1 MNEELLRRLFN
12 DAGGNPDK
20 IDAFLQAAKNDPTVV
35 RKAYDRAGGKPH
47 KFNDFQKLL
56 GQSDTSPQ
64 SAQPAQTEQTTP
76 EPTPQSSDQPKQ
88 VRDPQLSPAAEQWQP
103 GDKPIAFGQDTQ
115 QQPETPTPDV
125 MEPSAQNIPE
135 PEDRLRAK
143 TTRAQDIEEQTGEP
157 IPGKVQEA
165 LAPLEKFRVD
175 EDLYQADQVLSE
187 MEESG
192 RLADAEI
199 TPDGIQIKAT
209 GRDYQQRKREALGEQ
224 NYIAQKNKK
233 PTLVERELPTR
244 EDGQSTLRQ
253 YRQVYEDLSTD
264 NKELSDAFQ
273 AVNSRL
279 KDEVGD
285 DSLLGEYI
293 NLSFVRQIV
302 RSKGEEGELTE
313 QQVARSME
321 EIDKKIIEIA
331 GEEGPTRELLDKG
344 LKIFTLQQ
352 ANDEEFKRLELDNEF
367 AYARKVEELI
377 ETKQA
382 MADTRNRQY
391 NESSRL
397 GKAKLTAMRMLH
409 PALAGESNVT
419 KSVLKAGAR
428 LAGNLGTLIRSGR
441 SATPGLMGKFTAP
454 ENVEN
459 IIGSIDEGAAEKSEG
474 ARRAVGDFM
483 MGLAE
488 DIEDSYPVSSN
499 RRRSPNSLV
508 LKLDLEE
515 MGVETQADV
524 GKVQFDIDREGNIL
538 GAYDTEGY
546 LIPDFEVTPEL
557 AQTISANK
565 DKAKPQWNT
574 DGLYQTISDT
584 ALDLG
589 VQIMIMKG
597 MGAGASAG
605 KVGNALINT
614 GVTAG
619 MMMQS
624 QYTAGLEA
632 FDGDEDKAMDYA
644 ITTGLLVGA
653 ASNAFG
659 MEARLVGGKPLF
671 QSGVGKA
678 AMPKGALKRVVNRTG
693 GSPALSA
700 ARVVTL
706 GTLGETTEETI
717 LETGINM
724 ATASLMGGEAD
735 MPDKEE
741 LKSIAAV
748 SMAVGFLGSMSNVGS
763 GVRERQSKLY
773 AASVNGARADLP
785 GFKTQLRKAID
796 AGKIDVPTR
805 AAAASDAEKA
815 AYVEEVANRVE
826 YIDVSLSQLDVPED
840 ATPDLIPLLDMKYD
854 RVRALQGR
862 NVSRQRVTPSTARA
876 RQLETEIQEIDK
888 RIDKI
893 TGVPPLPEEEAEK
906 EIPAKAP
913 KELKGDGKDTDV
925 PIMEDGPDTDV
936 ATINEQETPVDAD
949 SQTGAEQES
958 QEAGQTIEETP
969 VQGEGEQQAVKSA
982 YNRPAD
988 VVGFDDMLQEY
999 SGPKIGIIAEAD
1011 DAFLEAAKSDLEF
1024 RLEQSRENEGRPV
1037 IPVEGSWPLV
1047 ETPDGRIVYA
1057 DITTG
1062 LPISEVPAEIAT
1074 SFDDLPS
1081 AMQGRS
1087 TTVDFEIEQEAR
1099 ATIPKNTAPFT
1110 PTPNESLENPKVS
1123 FKRITNTDDS
1133 VYTGINKQRIGS
1145 TDLYDGGE
1153 VGQLFGVYQGGKK
1166 VGTIVKHG
1174 TDLDKASE
1182 VEYTHL
1188 ETGINAPTR
1197 KELLNRVDD
1206 HYSEIKDGSNVDYET
1221 KDHYFKEATRIKKAQ
1236 ESFGSAIEEIDAE
1249 LQKRTETGKE
1259 TEATVE
1265 DSTGGDAVPRA
1276 EPDPEIESLL
1286 TQAVGEKL
1294 TEEVSQTVEAN
1305 LQEVM
1310 PGLKVRAL
1318 PDAEFREQTGSEDPA
1333 FVDYDENV
1341 IYVNSDQATSR
1352 QVYEEAAHV
1361 ALTQRASKKQQ
1372 VELARTIESELM
1384 AGTDDQRRMGTELSE
1399 ETTRYENG
1407 IEGRSD
1413 EFLSK
1418 LAGRLAEA
1426 GETLSPRRSQRIMQR
1441 VNNFF
1446 GRLLGRK
1453 PNFKN
1458 FADAADFLNNI
1469 ATGVRQGGLT
1479 ATDSGSGGRGRSFS
1493 KRQDNAIV
1501 LTNMYRNDPS
1511 VNPTQLAAAM
1521 ADRGFSIT
1529 TREAFDHKMDMIE
1542 RGIINVPDS
1551 VVKRDQDA
1559 ILNDDPAYAGIRN
1572 SVEETTRTIR
1582 ENAND
1587 LLTVLSG
1594 VEGQIENSKL
1604 RDLVPRLRSAV
1615 SSGDPVRIAN
1625 VVREMSPVLRADSFG
1640 TGAAAK
1646 PAKDA
1651 VKAQLSAMGIDKPGI
1666 RKNLNGFAEAASK
1679 DENIRTAREMEQ
1691 QVRARGMSPD
1701 ETIGPG
1707 NTKQTISGTFSFM
1720 TNSELNALR
1729 ADIGYDRME
1738 ATERKS
1744 IDQTLNEARE
1754 LLDTDGSGYRHEVE
1768 SGLMGVTGP
1777 SAIAEKSLSGL
1788 PITEAELAAMG
1799 MTVRHIVEKRAE
1811 KAAILN
1817 ELKNSPKLTMR
1828 RQSQLEDAIE
1838 RDNRDIERYTR
1849 AIKRAKSSGARILST
1864 TRWLNLTEKLYS
1876 PDWMRQ
1882 KLYESVGEGNK
1893 PTQGQIDAL
1902 EESIKTMQAA
1912 EARIEQLEKEETEA
1926 AKPVYEARAEQ
1937 AFEEMQM
1944 AVTPDNVGTSPFWK
1958 RLLGKG
1964 RPRTLQDAVD
1974 QYAETLNDETSTF
1987 FKRNVAFHEIVRHL
2001 SLETDS
2007 VEGVIDRLLRDYP
2020 NIAPD
2025 RETTV
2030 ARVQDALVNL
2040 SPKDVAKKRIEIKG
2054 RIKTIN
2060 KAKEGIADLRA
2071 GFEKLNRPYS
2081 KSSQITDAM
2090 NEALPGIN
2098 DAIKKVHSLISQRV
2112 NLSQKELDNGL
2123 IPNGVNLNPDDIHQA
2138 YQKLAEVNGGI
2149 ATLSRNSGENF
2160 DPQNAKRELD
2170 KIFQAIN
2177 RMEEYMQIEG
2187 NKADTRVTE
2196 LQARLDALS
2205 QDNPDLSAMYD
2216 GKNIDRI
2223 DPLLSEPE
2231 LNQIRAA
2238 RKSIS
2243 GDLAS
2248 ALRRVNRL
2256 LTKKVDE
2263 EEIFTSHK
2271 IQVPTGRT
2279 ITETTPTLELPPKLR
2294 KSNPKYKDVDLT
2306 FEDDLAKAIY
2316 IVGGKGKS
2324 KNHDAFLQWLND
2336 NYGTETDWEDV
2347 GTQMRDT
2354 IKSSVE
2360 NGATSFRLGAPKSIA
2375 RTDAPTQVTRQEMRE
2390 VKVWTAKSVK
2400 KEEKRNLSDTE
2411 KIQRVREERI
2421 QRERNRINN
2430 IVSELSGMIDLR
2442 KSVNVSEL
2450 IRLGGELRQLLRDYP
2465 EIVGSM
2471 QMADKLLEERNL
2483 LDNVFRI
2490 IERNKKIAKEDS
2502 LRAAREKLRQ
2512 EYEKKQEEIMNDME
2526 RVAAVELDADSF
2538 RFVKVTQRIL
2548 DQEKIVAREKSRF
2561 DAMMKKFRRQAQV
2574 NQRQSAL
2581 GRASA
2586 RAGFGVKD
2594 GWEIGR
2600 SLIYMAD
2607 MSYFGNQLYPFIMKY
2622 LGDFDLRRGLELAK
2636 ETDGTWSDGAWAA
2649 LSGTMP
2655 NMGGMLN
2662 VMKRGSWDIAKQHVS
2677 NWLKTEEDR
2686 RQLTEQLMRQ
2696 ITDDPFYR
2704 LFKDAGLE
2712 LASPGTIEFA
2722 DEMWKSDFNQYV
2734 LTDKLFGR
2742 TRDLSEDLMT
2752 VTINMARME
2761 MMKDYYLSHPRATMQ
2776 ELTTYATGVNLFTGR
2791 GSTKNKDK
2799 WFNKPIGF
2807 LSYALS
2813 APRLL
2818 ISKIVLGARMLP
2830 FHIMGYQGYAM
2841 GAELLGAYGG
2851 GLVGGLIGINAT
2863 QRAGKL
2869 VNRYKENSPA
2879 VRAHIDDLA
2888 SAARGFLMTY
2898 HGISAI
2904 TQIAAPL
2911 IGSSDI
2917 GDDPDEAKDYLKV
2930 RIDDVILDPSGGF
2943 GSLYRTALKI
2953 FQLGAGSAYGS
2964 DGKDLMTEYLI
2975 TNRLHPSANVIWG
2988 AYTGQDFFGA
2998 PYAKKD
3004 ADLGFMTVPQE
3015 LLSHVFALQALLPIT
3030 YQQILEGFN
3039 QARSS
3044 DEGVIDVLGTASFTT
3059 TTSFLGV
3066 NAYQVETDLQRAEAR
3081 EIPNRLG
3088 VKDWK
3093 WPKPTYP
3100 SSLDLPGIQQQRTV
3114 NNTLVKI
3121 PPGTGF
3127 TDKKVFQ
3134 ESVQMNEL
3142 KRRYTEV
3149 YENAYAHML
3158 ALYPTEETI
3167 SKLEETIYP
3176 GDNSDVAKQARWE
3189 VILKGKE
3196 GDGIVSLKEFWEDE
3210 GFPETVKNLFFGDPE
3225 VRNLVNVMPL
3235 NPDFVKMKQLE
3246 EVYGK

>member
-1 MNEELLRRLFN
+1 MGAIKLKKGEMNEELLQLVYKKSGGDPEKYSLFKE
-12 DAGGNPDK
+12 AAQANPE
-20 IDAFLQAAKNDPTVV
+20 IL
-35 RKAYDRAGGKPH
+35 RMAYDKSGADGSKY
-47 KFNDFQKLL
+47 DFFLEQL
-56 GQSDTSPQ
+56 QMEP
-64 SAQPAQTEQTTP
+64 AQPTQTEQATP
-76 EPTPQSSDQPKQ
+76 ESASQAQDPPTQQ

-103 GDKPIAFGQDTQ
+103 GDKPIVFGQDTQ
-115 QQPETPTPDV
+115 QQPEAPTPEV

-135 PEDRLRAK
+135 PEERLRAK

-157 IPGKVQEA
+157 VPGKVQESM
-165 LAPLEKFRVD
+165 APLEKFRVD
-175 EDLYQADQVLSE
+175 EDLYEADQVLSE

-199 TPDGIQIKAT
+199 SPDGIRIKAT

-224 NYIAQKNKK
+224 DYLAQKNKK

-244 EDGQSTLRQ
+244 EDDQSTLRQ
-253 YRQVYEDLSTD
+253 YRQAYEDLSTD

-293 NLSFVRQIV
+293 NLSFVRQII
-302 RSKGEEGELTE
+302 REKGEEGELTE
-313 QQVARSME
+313 QQVSRSME

-344 LKIFTLQQ
+344 LKIFTLQK
-352 ANDEEFKRLELDNEF
+352 ANEEEFKRLESDNEF

-382 MADTRNRQY
+382 MADSRNRQY
-391 NESSRL
+391 NEATRL

-454 ENVEN
+454 ENLEN
-459 IIGSIDEGAAEKSEG
+459 IIGNIDEGAAEKSEA

-488 DIEDSYPVSSN
+488 DIEDSYPVASN

-515 MGVETQADV
+515 MGVETQTDS

-557 AQTISANK
+557 AQTIDANK
-565 DKAKPQWNT
+565 DKAKSQWNT

-584 ALDLG
+584 VLDLG

-624 QYTAGLEA
+624 QYKAGLEA

-678 AMPKGALKRVVNRTG
+678 AMSKGALKRVVSRTG

-706 GTLGETTEETI
+706 GTMGETTEETI

-724 ATASLMGGEAD
+724 ATTFLMGGEVD
-735 MPDKEE
+735 MPDKEG
-741 LKSIAAV
+741 LKSTAAV
-748 SMAVGFLGSMSNVGS
+748 SMAVGFLGAMVNVRS
-763 GVRERQSKLY
+763 GVRERQGKLY
-773 AASVNGARADLP
+773 AAAVNGARADLP

-805 AAAASDAEKA
+805 SAVPTDAEKA
-815 AYVEEVANRVE
+815 AYVEEIGDRVE
-826 YIDVSLSQLDVPED
+826 YIDVSLSQMDVPED
-840 ATPDLIPLLDMKYD
+840 TTPELIPLLDMKYD

-876 RQLETEIQEIDK
+876 RQLEAEIQAIDK

-906 EIPAKAP
+906 EVPAKTP
-913 KELKGDGKDTDV
+913 KELEGDVKDMNV
-925 PIMEDGPDTDV
+925 PIMEDGTDPDV
-936 ATINEQETPVDAD
+936 ATINEPEISEDAN
-949 SQTGAEQES
+949 SQTGTEQES
-958 QEAGQTIEETP
+958 QEADQTIEETP
-969 VQGEGEQQAVKSA
+969 VQGEGEQQAVEL
-982 YNRPAD
+982 P
-988 VVGFDDMLQEY
+988 
-999 SGPKIGIIAEAD
+999 
-1011 DAFLEAAKSDLEF
+1011 DA
-1024 RLEQSRENEGRPV
+1024 Q
-1037 IPVEGSWPLV
+1037 
-1047 ETPDGRIVYA
+1047 T
-1057 DITTG
+1057 
-1062 LPISEVPAEIAT
+1062 
-1074 SFDDLPS
+1074 
-1081 AMQGRS
+1081 
-1087 TTVDFEIEQEAR
+1087 
-1099 ATIPKNTAPFT
+1099 
-1110 PTPNESLENPKVS
+1110 
-1123 FKRITNTDDS
+1123 
-1133 VYTGINKQRIGS
+1133 
-1145 TDLYDGGE
+1145 
-1153 VGQLFGVYQGGKK
+1153 
-1166 VGTIVKHG
+1166 
-1174 TDLDKASE
+1174 
-1182 VEYTHL
+1182 
-1188 ETGINAPTR
+1188 
-1197 KELLNRVDD
+1197 
-1206 HYSEIKDGSNVDYET
+1206 
-1221 KDHYFKEATRIKKAQ
+1221 
-1236 ESFGSAIEEIDAE
+1236 EE
-1249 LQKRTETGKE
+1249 
-1259 TEATVE
+1259 
-1265 DSTGGDAVPRA
+1265 
-1276 EPDPEIESLL
+1276 LL
-1286 TQAVGEKL
+1286 TQVVGERL
-1294 TEEVSQTVEAN
+1294 TEEVSQTVETN

-1318 PDAEFREQTGSEDPA
+1318 PDAEFKEQTGSEDPA
-1333 FVDYDENV
+1333 FVDYDENI

-1352 QVYEEAAHV
+1352 QLYEEAAHV
-1361 ALTQRASKKQQ
+1361 ALTQRASKNQQ

-1384 AGTDDQRRMGTELSE
+1384 AGTDAQRRMATELSE

-1426 GETLSPRRSQRIMQR
+1426 GETLSPRRSQRIIQR

-1469 ATGVRQGGLT
+1469 STGVRQGGLS
-1479 ATDSGSGGRGRSFS
+1479 ATDSGSGGRGRTFS

-1501 LTNMYRNDPS
+1501 LTNMYQNDPS

-1572 SVEETTRTIR
+1572 SVEKTTRTIR

-1587 LLTVLSG
+1587 LLKVLTA
-1594 VEGQIENSKL
+1594 VEGQIENAKL

-1625 VVREMSPVLRADSFG
+1625 VAREMSPVLRADSFG
-1640 TGAAAK
+1640 TGAAAE

-1679 DENIRTAREMEQ
+1679 DENIQTAREMEQ

-1720 TNSELNALR
+1720 TNAELNALR

-1744 IDQTLNEARE
+1744 IDQTLNEARD

-1811 KAAILN
+1811 KTAILN
-1817 ELKNSPKLTMR
+1817 ELKSSPRLTMR

-1882 KLYESVGEGNK
+1882 KLYESVGEGNR
-1893 PTQGQIDAL
+1893 PTQEQIDAL
-1902 EESIKTMQAA
+1902 EESIRTMQAA
-1912 EARIEQLEKEETEA
+1912 QARIDQLEDEETEA

-1944 AVTPDNVGTSPFWK
+1944 AVTPDNVGKSPFWQ

-1974 QYAETLNDETSTF
+1974 QYAETLNDDTSTF
-1987 FKRNVAFHEIVRHL
+1987 FKRNVAFHEVVRHL

-2007 VEGVIDRLLRDYP
+2007 VGEVVDRLVQDYP

-2025 RETTV
+2025 RETAV
-2030 ARVQDALVNL
+2030 VRVQDALVNL
-2040 SPKDVAKKRIEIKG
+2040 SSKDIAKKRIEIKG

-2060 KAKEGIADLRA
+2060 KAKEGITDLRA

-2081 KSSQITDAM
+2081 KQAQLKDTL
-2090 NEALPGIN
+2090 NEVLPDIN
-2098 DAIKKVHSLISQRV
+2098 DAIKKVHSLISQRT
-2112 NLSQKELDNGL
+2112 NLTQEEIDKGL
-2123 IPNGVNLNPDDIHQA
+2123 IRNGVNLNPDDIHQA

-2160 DPQNAKRELD
+2160 DPQNAKRELN

-2177 RMEEYMQIEG
+2177 RMEEYMQIDG

-2205 QDNPDLSAMYD
+2205 QNNPDLSAMYD

-2238 RKSIS
+2238 RKSIG

-2263 EEIFTSHK
+2263 EEIFTSRK
-2271 IQVPTGRT
+2271 IQVPVRT
-2279 ITETTPTLELPPKLR
+2279 APTRELPPALR
-2294 KSNPKYKDVDLT
+2294 KSKPRYKDVELT
-2306 FEDDLAKAIY
+2306 FEDDLAKALY
-2316 IVGGKGKS
+2316 VVGGNGKS
-2324 KNHDAFLQWLND
+2324 KHHDAFIQWLND
-2336 NYGTETDWEDV
+2336 NYGTETNWEEV

-2354 IKSSVE
+2354 MKSSVE
-2360 NGATSFRLGAPKSIA
+2360 FGATSFRLGAPKSI
-2375 RTDAPTQVTRQEMRE
+2375 TEKDLPTGVTRQEMRE

-2400 KEEKRNLSDTE
+2400 KGEKTNLTDTE
-2411 KIQRVREERI
+2411 KINRARENRI
-2421 QRERNRINN
+2421 QKERNRINN

-2465 EIVGSM
+2465 EIVGSKE
-2471 QMADKLLEERNL
+2471 MADKLLEERNL
-2483 LDNVFRI
+2483 LDNVFRM
-2490 IERNKKIAKEDS
+2490 IERNKKITKEDT

-2561 DAMMKKFRRQAQV
+2561 DAMMKKFRRQAQL
-2574 NQRQSAL
+2574 NQQQSAL
-2581 GRASA
+2581 GRGWAKVK
-2586 RAGFGVKD
+2586 FGAKD
-2594 GWEIGR
+2594 SWEIGR

-2622 LGDFDLRRGLELAK
+2622 LGDFDIRRGLELAK

-2677 NWLKTEEDR
+2677 NWLKTEQDR

-2761 MMKDYYLSHPRATMQ
+2761 MMKDYYLSHPRATQ
-2776 ELTTYATGVNLFTGR
+2776 EELVTYATGVNLFTGR
-2791 GSTKNKDK
+2791 GSTKNEDS

-2818 ISKIVLGARMLP
+2818 ISKIVLGTRMLP
-2830 FHIMGYQGYAM
+2830 YHIMGYQGYAM

-2863 QRAGKL
+2863 QRIDKFA
-2869 VNRYKENSPA
+2869 NRKRKSSPA

-2904 TQIAAPL
+2904 AQVAAPL
-2911 IGSSDI
+2911 IGASDI
-2917 GDDPDEAKDYLKV
+2917 GDDPDEAKEYLKV
-2930 RIDDVILDPSGGF
+2930 RVDDVILDPSGGF

-2953 FQLGAGSAYGS
+2953 FQLGAGSAYGA

-2988 AYTGQDFFGA
+2988 AYTGQDFFGD

-3004 ADLGFMTVPQE
+3004 ADLGFMTIPQE
-3015 LLSHVFALQALLPIT
+3015 LLSHVFSLQAVLPIT

-3039 QARSS
+3039 SVRTS
-3044 DEGVIDVLGTASFTT
+3044 DEGLIDDIGTAAFTT
-3059 TTSFLGV
+3059 TASFLGV

-3088 VKDWK
+3088 VKEWE

-3100 SSLDLPGIQQQRTV
+3100 SNLDLPGIEQQRTV
-3114 NNTLVKI
+3114 NNTLIKI

-3158 ALYPTEETI
+3158 SMYPAEETI

-3196 GDGIVSLKEFWEDE
+3196 GDEIVSLREFWDNE

-3225 VRNLVNVMPL
+3225 VRNLINVMPL
-3235 NPDFVKMKQLE
+3235 NPDFVKMTQLE